1 MPSKLEQM
9 QLQFRQRL
17 KEERMIKIHTDSQQ
31 KALSK
36 VQKYDAVHTSTVQ
49 STVTVPKP
57 QPAIVP
63 PQSHHSPIKKGSPG
77 VDRSRPLPP
86 ISKEPRNTSSSRSSP
101 TENGT
106 KISMISNSRSRSV
119 DLEQRYASS
128 RALQNGSVKMPPNND
143 LSYSIN
149 LYSEPECQLETSPPR
164 IGLSKPVHVDPQP
177 VCQSDASP
185 PRNGLSKPVHV
196 DPQPVCQPEASPPRN
211 GLSKPVNLDTKP
223 LCQPETSPPRNGLNK
238 PANPEHKTS
247 YQRATT
253 PEKKLNQDAKSRLKQ
268 AELQRLKANTKA
280 REESSSRNG
289 FTGAISKSS
298 TDSSTRRTTRPSNS
312 VTAAPSRARPRAQP
326 AASTPMRKPA
336 ASPSKANS
344 RAAPSAN
351 ASKDSAPRKPPGPG
365 QEQCTVCG
373 RNFNQDRIEKHR
385 SICKKVSTKKV
396 KVFDATKMRVKG
408 TEAEQFVKKGL
419 PKSDPKPAKKSD
431 WRKKHNEFIEAIRQ
445 AKVVQQ
451 HLAKG
456 GKVSD
461 LPPPPPSDTSDYVP
475 CPHCG
480 RKFNEAVAERHI
492 PKCKNISCNKKN
504 PVPTRRR

>member
-17 KEERMIKIHTDSQQ
+17 KEERMIKIHTDNQQ

-49 STVTVPKP
+49 TAVTVPKP

-86 ISKEPRNTSSSRSSP
+86 ISKEPRNTSTQQASEFVLGTRVP
-101 TENGT
+101 T
-106 KISMISNSRSRSV
+106 R
-119 DLEQRYASS
+119 
-128 RALQNGSVKMPPNND
+128 
-143 LSYSIN
+143 IN
-149 LYSEPECQLETSPPR
+149 HHQER
-164 IGLSKPVHVDPQP
+164 VLSKPS
-177 VCQSDASP
+177 CGSP
-185 PRNGLSKPVHV
+185 NPCGPK
-196 DPQPVCQPEASPPRN
+196 
-211 GLSKPVNLDTKP
+211 
-223 LCQPETSPPRNGLNK
+223 PETSPPRNSHSK
-238 PANPEHKTS
+238 PVNPEPKIS
-247 YQRATT
+247 CQSVTT
-253 PEKKLNQDAKSRLKQ
+253 PERKLNQDVKSRLKQ
-268 AELQRLKANTKA
+268 AELQRLKANAKA
-280 REESSSRNG
+280 REETSSRNG
-289 FTGAISKSS
+289 TISKSS
-298 TDSSTRRTTRPSNS
+298 TESRRTTRNS
-312 VTAAPSRARPRAQP
+312 HPVAAAPSRTRPRAQP
-326 AASTPMRKPA
+326 AASTTMTRKPA
-336 ASPSKANS
+336 ASPSKANT

-351 ASKDSAPRKPPGPG
+351 TSKDSAPRKPPGPG

-431 WRKKHNEFIEAIRQ
+431 WRKKHNDFIEAIRQ
-445 AKVVQQ
+445 AKMVQQ

-480 RKFNEAVAERHI
+480 RKFNEAAAERHI

-504 PVPTRRR
+504 PVPTRRS

>member
-17 KEERMIKIHTDSQQ
+17 KEERMIKIHTDNQQ

-49 STVTVPKP
+49 TAVTVPKP

-86 ISKEPRNTSSSRSSP
+86 ISKEPRNTSSNRSSP

-106 KISMISNSRSRSV
+106 RISMTSNSRSRSV
-119 DLEQRYASS
+119 DLEQRYVAS
-128 RALQNGSVKMPPNND
+128 RQLQNGSVKMPPNNE
-143 LSYSIN
+143 LSKPVS
-149 LYSEPECQLETSPPR
+149 LYSEPEY
-164 IGLSKPVHVDPQP
+164 
-177 VCQSDASP
+177 
-185 PRNGLSKPVHV
+185 
-196 DPQPVCQPEASPPRN
+196 QPESSPPRN
-211 GLSKPVNLDTKP
+211 GLSKPVNVDPKP
-223 LCQPETSPPRNGLNK
+223 VCQPETSPPRNSHSK
-238 PANPEHKTS
+238 PVNPEPKIS
-247 YQRATT
+247 CQSVTT
-253 PEKKLNQDAKSRLKQ
+253 PERKLNQDVKSRLKQ
-268 AELQRLKANTKA
+268 AELQRLKANAKA
-280 REESSSRNG
+280 REETSSRNG
-289 FTGAISKSS
+289 TISKSS
-298 TDSSTRRTTRPSNS
+298 TESRRTTRNS
-312 VTAAPSRARPRAQP
+312 HPVAAAPSRTRPRAQP
-326 AASTPMRKPA
+326 AASTTMTRKPA
-336 ASPSKANS
+336 ASPSKANT

-351 ASKDSAPRKPPGPG
+351 TSKDSAPRKPPGPG

-431 WRKKHNEFIEAIRQ
+431 WRKKHNDFIEAIRQ
-445 AKVVQQ
+445 AKMVQQ

-480 RKFNEAVAERHI
+480 RKFNEAAAERHI